1 MVETLNPEKKSS
13 ISNGAGKNLI
23 TIKYMAETL
32 KKNLIVVAIII
43 AGILIAGTVIYVNK
57 GYVNKEKASALSPQ
71 AAAEKAINYINQNL
85 LTGGTTAS
93 LANVIEENGL
103 YKLSL
108 KIGDK
113 EYPSYV
119 SKDGK
124 LLFPNEG
131 INLAE
136 KPKTAAEAQPE
147 PKKLTCED
155 IKKTENPSLEAFVVS
170 KCPYGLQMQRILNE
184 IVKNIP
190 SLANNI
196 RVEYIGAID
205 NGKITSMHGDEEA
218 QENLRQICLREEQQ
232 DKYWKYIDCHIKKGD
247 VDNCLTGAGV
257 DKGRLDSCMSDNS
270 RGIKYAKADF
280 DLGEKYKVSGSPALI
295 LGGET
300 VSEFDFGG
308 RTAQAVKTLLC
319 CGFQNLPDICSQK
332 LTEEQAAT
340 SFSETYSQSSGSS
353 SGSCE

>member
-1 MVETLNPEKKSS
+1 MVEKFKK
-13 ISNGAGKNLI
+13 ILI
-23 TIKYMAETL
+23 PI
-32 KKNLIVVAIII
+32 AIII
-43 AGILIAGTVIYVNK
+43 AGILIAGAVIYINK

-71 AAAEKAINYINQNL
+71 AAAGKAIDFINKNL
-85 LTGGTTAS
+85 LQQGTTAS
-93 LANVIEENGL
+93 LVSVIEEDGL
-103 YKLSL
+103 YKLKL

-131 INLAE
+131 ISLEEKPAE
-136 KPKTAAEAQPE
+136 KPAEKQE
-147 PKKLTCED
+147 QKKLTCED
-155 IKKTENPSLEAFVVS
+155 IKKSENPVLEAFVVS
-170 KCPYGLQMQRILNE
+170 KCPFGLQMQRVLNE

-190 SLANNI
+190 SLANDI
-196 RVEYIGAID
+196 RVEYIGAIE

-218 QENLRQICLREEQQ
+218 QENLRQICIREEQQ

-247 VDNCLTGAGV
+247 VDNCLTGVGV
-257 DKGRLDSCMSDNS
+257 DKGRLDSCMNDNS

-280 DLGEKYKVSGSPALI
+280 DLGGKYQVSGSPTLI
-295 LGGET
+295 FGGEK

-319 CGFQNLPDICSQK
+319 CGFKNLPDICSQK
-332 LTEEQAAT
+332 LTEEQATT

-353 SGSCE
+353 SGSCQ

>member
-1 MVETLNPEKKSS
+1 MVEKLR
-13 ISNGAGKNLI
+13 
-23 TIKYMAETL
+23 
-32 KKNLIVVAIII
+32 KNLIVIAIIVI
-43 AGILIAGTVIYVNK
+43 AGVLIAGAIVFVNRGK
-57 GYVNKEKASALSPQ
+57 TGNILSPQ
-71 AAAEKAINYINQNL
+71 VAAGKAIEYINKNL
-85 LTGGTTAS
+85 VTGGTKAS
-93 LANVIEENGL
+93 LVNVTEENGL
-103 YKLSL
+103 YKFHL

-124 LLFPNEG
+124 LLFTNEG
-131 INLAE
+131 VNLEEKPKAAE
-136 KPKTAAEAQPE
+136 KPAENQE
-147 PKKLTCED
+147 QKKLTCED
-155 IKKTENPSLEAFVVS
+155 LKKTENPSLEAFVVS

-184 IVKNIP
+184 IVENIP

-196 RVEYIGAID
+196 RVEYIGSIE

-257 DKGRLDSCMSDNS
+257 DKGRLDNCMNDNS

-280 DLGEKYKVSGSPALI
+280 DLGETYKVSGSPALI

-332 LTEEQAAT
+332 LTEEQAAS
-340 SFSETYSQSSGSS
+340 SFSETYSQSSGSN
-353 SGSCE
+353 SGSCQ

>member
-1 MVETLNPEKKSS
+1 MVEKSS
-13 ISNGAGKNLI
+13 KNLI
-23 TIKYMAETL
+23 PI
-32 KKNLIVVAIII
+32 AIII
-43 AGILIAGTVIYVNK
+43 AGILIAGAVVFVNQRK
-57 GYVNKEKASALSPQ
+57 VGALSPQ
-71 AAAEKAINYINQNL
+71 AAAGKAIDFINKNL
-85 LTGGTTAS
+85 LTGGTSAS
-93 LANVIEENGL
+93 LVSVTEENGL
-103 YKLSL
+103 YKILL

-131 INLAE
+131 VNLEE
-136 KPKTAAEAQPE
+136 KPKTAEEPE
-147 PKKLTCED
+147 QKKLTCED
-155 IKKTENPSLEAFVVS
+155 IKKSENPQLEAFVVS
-170 KCPYGLQMQRILNE
+170 KCPFGLQMQRVLNE
-184 IVKNIP
+184 ILKNIP
-190 SLANNI
+190 SLAGDV
-196 RVEYIGAID
+196 RVEYIGAIE

-218 QENLRQICLREEQQ
+218 QENLRQICIREEQQ

-257 DKGRLDSCMSDNS
+257 DKGRLDSCMNDNS
-270 RGIKYAKADF
+270 RGTKYAKADF
-280 DLGEKYKVSGSPALI
+280 DLGGKYKVSGSPTLI

-308 RTAQAVKTLLC
+308 RTAQSVKTLLC
-319 CGFQNLPDICSQK
+319 CGFKTTPEFCSQK

-353 SGSCE
+353 GGSCK

>member
-1 MVETLNPEKKSS
+1 MKYMVEKFKK
-13 ISNGAGKNLI
+13 ILI
-23 TIKYMAETL
+23 PI
-32 KKNLIVVAIII
+32 AIII
-43 AGILIAGTVIYVNK
+43 AGIFIAGAMIYVNQR
-57 GYVNKEKASALSPQ
+57 KENTLSPQ
-71 AAAEKAINYINQNL
+71 AAAQKAIDFINKNL
-85 LTGGTTAS
+85 LQQGTTAS
-93 LANVIEENGL
+93 LVNVTEENGL

-113 EYPSYV
+113 EYTSYV

-131 INLAE
+131 INLEEKPAE
-136 KPKTAAEAQPE
+136 KPTEKQEQ
-147 PKKLTCED
+147 KKLTCED
-155 IKKTENPSLEAFVVS
+155 IKKSENPQLEAFVVS
-170 KCPYGLQMQRILNE
+170 KCPFGLQMQRILNE

-190 SLANNI
+190 SLAGNI
-196 RVEYIGAID
+196 RVEYIGAIE

-247 VDNCLTGAGV
+247 IESCLTGAGV
-257 DKGRLDSCMSDNS
+257 DKSKLDGCMNDNS

-280 DLGEKYKVSGSPALI
+280 DLGGKYQVSGSPTLI
-295 LGGET
+295 LEGEK

-340 SFSETYSQSSGSS
+340 GFSETYSQSSGSS
-353 SGSCE
+353 GGSCK